1 MLRISF
7 HTDPFWLDLPHG
19 VRLQVRPP
27 GTAVILG
34 AGAELAAARATGEGP
49 HMGPD
54 PATAP
59 VNGTTADPP
68 SGSAAEPGAA
78 PAAGATGGVPANNAV
93 DSGRLAF
100 TSAVARAAILDWE
113 GVADAEGAPL
123 PVSPAAVD
131 ALMAHWPVFA
141 AFERLYLHPALLV
154 VAEGNA

>member
-7 HTDPFWLDLPHG
+7 RTEPFWLDLPHG

-27 GTAVILG
+27 GTAVIL
-34 AGAELAAARATGEGP
+34 
-49 HMGPD
+49 
-54 PATAP
+54 
-59 VNGTTADPP
+59 
-68 SGSAAEPGAA
+68 
-78 PAAGATGGVPANNAV
+78 AAGADLAAGPMTSPGAKSRRDLAADAGTAPTATSDAGPPAGAPA

-100 TSAVARAAILDWE
+100 ACAVARAAILDWE

-123 PVSPAAVD
+123 PLSSAAVD

-141 AFERLYLHPALLV
+141 AFERLYLQPALLV